1 MYKFF
6 LPKQL
11 FSSSSVFKVGVI
23 GSGQMGTG
31 IGIVANMVAK
41 SNVIMIDNKNS
52 IKNSEIFVNKWLNKE
67 LDKGKLQQTDL
78 DGFKNR
84 LRYSEKIEEV
94 AECDFVIEVRE
105 GNNVGDYR
113 E

>member
-1 MYKFF
+1 MYKLC
-6 LPKQL
+6 LPKHL
-11 FSSSSVFKVGVI
+11 FSSSPVFKVGVI

-31 IGIVANMVAK
+31 IGIVANMIAK

-67 LDKGKLQQTDL
+67 LDKGKLQQGDVE
-78 DGFKNR
+78 GFKNR

-94 AECDFVIEVRE
+94 AGCDFVIEVRE
-105 GNNVGDYR
+105 GVNIGYY
-113 E
+113 